1 MKELFVQQD
10 STFLL
15 VQWVLKKKKE
25 NWTSIGNKIVN
36 KFNIKQI
43 YIQQKPFHF
52 NWQKNSKQKNYCFIC
67 NYSL

>member
-1 MKELFVQQD
+1 MKQLFVQQD

-15 VQWVLKKKKE
+15 VQWVLKKKRKLDF
-25 NWTSIGNKIVN
+25 NWQQNS
-36 KFNIKQI
+36 KQI